1 MSEERKDKVLEIVIA
16 VFLGITAFLTA
27 WATWIGSL
35 HAGLQAIHFTES
47 NNISSKVSAM
57 YNQSS
62 QLLLQDMMTWNTIQN
77 YAFDAELAEEQGD
90 TKKVEVLEKKVMAL
104 REGVSDEFAEAVSW
118 AIDNE
123 KSPFEKE
130 GFVESYFEETKQGI
144 DMANAKLEEGKQDNQ
159 NSDTYGLVTVIY
171 AIVLFLLGIAA
182 IFKNFPNRVAV
193 VVLAI
198 CFLVFDTIFMI
209 TIPLPTGFDLLSYLG
224 EFFK

>member
-90 TKKVEVLEKKVMAL
+90 TKKMEVLEKKVMAL

-130 GFVESYFEETKQGI
+130 GFVESY
-144 DMANAKLEEGKQDNQ
+144 
-159 NSDTYGLVTVIY
+159 
-171 AIVLFLLGIAA
+171 
-182 IFKNFPNRVAV
+182 
-193 VVLAI
+193 
-198 CFLVFDTIFMI
+198 
-209 TIPLPTGFDLLSYLG
+209 
-224 EFFK
+224 

>member
-90 TKKVEVLEKKVMAL
+90 TKKMEVLEKKVMAL

-159 NSDTYGLVTVIY
+159 NSGAQACPGIEMAKRGDAADQDVHHDGPEKDPEK
-171 AIVLFLLGIAA
+171 LL
-182 IFKNFPNRVAV
+182 
-193 VVLAI
+193 
-198 CFLVFDTIFMI
+198 
-209 TIPLPTGFDLLSYLG
+209 
-224 EFFK
+224 

>member
-90 TKKVEVLEKKVMAL
+90 TKKMEVLEKKVMAL

-171 AIVLFLLGIAA
+171 SIVLFLLGIAA

-209 TIPLPTGFDLLSYLG
+209 TIPLPTGFDLLSYLKG
-224 EFFK
+224 FFT